1 MLYYFV
7 AALISGSSNVSTAN
21 FSPRNN
27 KANVHYWI
35 PKELPGT
42 VNWKKKTDLLTWLT
56 GTFIQQKCLHQGAV
70 VSILW
75 VFSPSFSVL
84 ICPTWIIIHSLM
96 AAVTLSKMT
105 DVESSVPDLCLFF
118 SVSVSH
124 KHTLLVLISVLS
136 YGHVISC
143 VGCIW
148 IKRW

>member
-1 MLYYFV
+1 MLHYFV

-42 VNWKKKTDLLTWLT
+42 VNWKKKADLLTRLT
-56 GTFIQQKCLHQGAV
+56 GTFIQQKCLHRGTV
-70 VSILW
+70 VPILR
-75 VFSPSFSVL
+75 VFFPLFQCPNLSHMDYHPFPHGCYDTLQNDRCRELSPRFIVSF
-84 ICPTWIIIHSLM
+84 PPSL
-96 AAVTLSKMT
+96 S
-105 DVESSVPDLCLFF
+105 D
-118 SVSVSH
+118 
-124 KHTLLVLISVLS
+124 KHTLLVPISVHF

-148 IKRW
+148 I